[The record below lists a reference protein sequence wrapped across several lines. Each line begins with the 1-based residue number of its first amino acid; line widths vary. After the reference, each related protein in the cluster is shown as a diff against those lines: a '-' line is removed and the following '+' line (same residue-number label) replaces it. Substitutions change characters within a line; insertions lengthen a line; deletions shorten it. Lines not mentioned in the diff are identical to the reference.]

1 MDLLFLFY
9 LNHPPIPKKKT
20 RASRIA
26 FQDKKQEKRN
36 DATYG
41 LHVALSLVP
50 CAREATASLFS
61 IIIISLPRVT
71 RAFVVNAID
80 RNQNNTFWNTNDRGS
95 LFFKKKK
102 VLFLL
107 FLDARCLSLSPC
119 PSLLAWDRLSVSLRL
134 PLSVSLDLSQSFS
147 LSLSLS
153 VFHSLTIHERRDKE
167 RERGYE
173 TKGWTG
179 GSSPDAWTSETC
191 LREKERDVWN
201 GTRSK
206 EKTCTSIVLSCIAR
220 STSSSS
226 MKYKGMMLD
235 PRVVRVS
242 GTDPKGKEVSL
253 VLVPIEEKGL
263 GSFSSFAWNK
273 VSHSSSAHTSSSGL
287 WRRFL

>member
-61 IIIISLPRVT
+61 IIISLPRVT

-80 RNQNNTFWNTNDRGS
+80 RNQKTTRFGTQTIVVLS
-95 LFFKKKK
+95 FLKKKRFYFYYFWMP
-102 VLFLL
+102 VVSF
-107 FLDARCLSLSPC
+107 SPC

-167 RERGYE
+167 RE
-173 TKGWTG
+173 
-179 GSSPDAWTSETC
+179 
-191 LREKERDVWN
+191 
-201 GTRSK
+201 
-206 EKTCTSIVLSCIAR
+206 
-220 STSSSS
+220 
-226 MKYKGMMLD
+226 
-235 PRVVRVS
+235 
-242 GTDPKGKEVSL
+242 
-253 VLVPIEEKGL
+253 
-263 GSFSSFAWNK
+263 
-273 VSHSSSAHTSSSGL
+273 
-287 WRRFL
+287 